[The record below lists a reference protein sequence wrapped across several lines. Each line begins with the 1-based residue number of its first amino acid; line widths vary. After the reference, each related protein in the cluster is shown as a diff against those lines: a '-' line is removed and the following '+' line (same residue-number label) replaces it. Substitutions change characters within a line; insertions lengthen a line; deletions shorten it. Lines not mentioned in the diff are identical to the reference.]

1 VIAKRDW
8 TGREARH
15 DEHMAARHETE
26 PGNTPRRILVPVDD
40 EPRECPALARAEA
53 LAGALGAELLLLGVN
68 TLPLAADTA
77 PPSVVLTSAEPDA
90 ENDAMERMTRER
102 VAEAQDRVPS
112 GVHSRAVFG
121 WGPAGAAIID
131 VAREERADLIVVPMT
146 RGGTLSHL
154 LHDGADR
161 HVLHESGV
169 PVLVVPTP

>member
-1 VIAKRDW
+1 MD
-8 TGREARH
+8 EPH
-15 DEHMAARHETE
+15 DTE
-26 PGNTPRRILVPVDD
+26 LAYTPRRILVPVDD
-40 EPRECPALARAEA
+40 EPPGCPALARAEA

-68 TLPLAADTA
+68 ALPVPAETV

-90 ENDAMERMTRER
+90 AQEAVERMTRER
-102 VAEAQDRVPS
+102 VAEAQHRVPS
-112 GVHSRAVFG
+112 GVDARAVFG
-121 WGPAGAAIID
+121 WGPPGAAIID

-146 RGGTLSHL
+146 RGGALSHL